1 MLISI
6 LVKVILIRLSGA
18 FDTETS
24 GFDTGA
30 IDVKVDGFVLKK
42 KIVFK
47 ISGLSFSSKL
57 DCNCCIISIDK
68 TAFKKMVLLIRSA
81 KFLAPEVA
89 FKALHGTLFLCL
101 GWCS

>member
-42 KIVFK
+42 KLFLRYQ
-47 ISGLSFSSKL
+47 GCLSLLNWIAAVALS
-57 DCNCCIISIDK
+57 
-68 TAFKKMVLLIRSA
+68 LLIKLPSR
-81 KFLAPEVA
+81 KWYL
-89 FKALHGTLFLCL
+89 
-101 GWCS
+101 

>member
-42 KIVFK
+42 KSFLRYQ
-47 ISGLSFSSKL
+47 GCLSLLNWIAAVALS
-57 DCNCCIISIDK
+57 
-68 TAFKKMVLLIRSA
+68 LLIKLPST
-81 KFLAPEVA
+81 KWYF
-89 FKALHGTLFLCL
+89 
-101 GWCS
+101 

>member
-42 KIVFK
+42 KLFLRYQ
-47 ISGLSFSSKL
+47 GCLSLLNWIAAVALS
-57 DCNCCIISIDK
+57 
-68 TAFKKMVLLIRSA
+68 LLIKLPSR
-81 KFLAPEVA
+81 KWYF
-89 FKALHGTLFLCL
+89 
-101 GWCS
+101 